1 MPVNLCVGRRSLYW
15 TRRKTC
21 NHGTNYWRIPRN
33 PYRKIWS
40 PARSRILHGRWHI
53 RGKYKFW
60 ISHFLVFWILIN
72 KLTCLFYFMIH
83 ISFFRSCKRQNDW
96 PLKHHKII
104 FERLKLLVLQIS
116 KSIQFL
122 HYVTIQ
128 TCKNRNGYNCQF
140 FRQLKFSNAFTE
152 TNSKTLIA

>member
-1 MPVNLCVGRRSLYW
+1 MDELSEEDKLTVSRARRSNVSYLNHS
-15 TRRKTC
+15 RSQKSLLENMITC
-21 NHGTNYWRIPRN
+21 QKSHST
-33 PYRKIWS
+33 WS
-40 PARSRILHGRWHI
+40 VI
-53 RGKYKFW
+53 YQ
-60 ISHFLVFWILIN
+60 
-72 KLTCLFYFMIH
+72 
-83 ISFFRSCKRQNDW
+83 RSCKRQNDW
-96 PLKHHKII
+96 PLKHHKIQ

-122 HYVTIQ
+122 HYVNIQ